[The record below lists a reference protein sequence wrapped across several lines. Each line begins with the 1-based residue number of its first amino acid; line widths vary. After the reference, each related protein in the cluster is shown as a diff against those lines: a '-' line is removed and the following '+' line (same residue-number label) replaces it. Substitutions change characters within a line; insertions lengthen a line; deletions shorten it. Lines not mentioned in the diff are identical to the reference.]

1 MSKDKPRFIATAEP
15 DTLAAELDATADAVA
30 DNAPSDG
37 SVTVDL
43 GKAGKLT
50 GGLVL
55 NSVPGAVMNFAPGQ
69 QVTVVFTLAGGRT
82 VSVSVPGEF
91 VK

>member
-1 MSKDKPRFIATAEP
+1 MAKPNTPDTTPTPAAEP
-15 DTLAAELDATADAVA
+15 VAVA
-30 DNAPSDG
+30 DG

-55 NSVPGAVMNFAPGQ
+55 NSVPGAVMSFAPGQ
-69 QVTVVFTLAGGRT
+69 QVTVVFTLADGRT
-82 VSVSVPGEF
+82 VSIGVPGEF